1 MPRSILCVLILAL
14 GLRAQDQPPQLIVGA
29 KILAPSGTSWLD
41 GHVVLIQG
49 PRIAAVGP
57 AKEVAVPADAVILE
71 ASGLYLIPGLID
83 LHTHLLLHP
92 YDQVSWND
100 QVLHDSLEFR
110 VLRAAPAA
118 KSTLEA
124 GFTSIRELGTEGA
137 AFADVGLQRA
147 IRQGV
152 IPGPRVF
159 TATRAIVATGCYGP
173 AGFDPRW
180 RLPKGAE
187 EADGA
192 DGVRRAVRRQ
202 IAAGAD
208 WIKLYGDYRRR
219 PGDPSTPTFS
229 QAELAAAVDEANS
242 AGLPVA
248 VHAVTDE
255 AIRRAVRAGVRT
267 IEHGT
272 GASTATLLAMRD
284 AGVYLVPTLAA
295 GEALARYSGWKP
307 GEKEPARLVAGRA
320 LIERAL
326 AVHAAIACGSDAG
339 VFTHGEN
346 ARELELLREYG
357 LSGAETLAA
366 ATTVAAQVLRRD
378 DLGVLRPQ
386 ARADIVLV
394 AGDPLDDVKAFRR
407 PVAVWKNG
415 QLVLD
420 HRGGATAKEAVAF
433 CKQFLGHY
441 SEGRWDRVRSAFQPG
456 ALIAASYGDGR
467 QEIVPAED
475 FLKRVTKAVEEKGL
489 AIKEWI
495 SAEPRV
501 LVDGAIITVW
511 APFTVVAGE
520 STAQG
525 TDVFQL
531 IRTTEGFRIV
541 ALTYT
546 NRTVPKAH

>member
-1 MPRSILCVLILAL
+1 MSTRILIVLFLAL
-14 GLRAQDQPPQLIVGA
+14 GLRAQDRAPQLIVGA
-29 KILAPSGTSWLD
+29 RILNPSGTSWLE
-41 GHVVLIQG
+41 GQAVLIQDS
-49 PRIAAVGP
+49 RIAAVGP
-57 AKEVAVPADAVILE
+57 TKEVAVPADAVVVE
-71 ASGLYLIPGLID
+71 GSGLYLIPGLID

-92 YDQVSWND
+92 YDRVSWND
-100 QVLHDSLEFR
+100 QVLRDSLEFR

-118 KSTLEA
+118 RATLEA

-137 AFADVGLQRA
+137 AFADVALRRA
-147 IRQGV
+147 IRQRL

-173 AGFDPRW
+173 SGFDPRW

-229 QAELAAAVDEANS
+229 QAELAAAVDEAKS
-242 AGLPVA
+242 AGLSVA

-272 GASTATLLAMRD
+272 GASTPTLLAMRD
-284 AGVYLVPTLAA
+284 SGVYLVPTLAA
-295 GEALARYSGWKP
+295 GEALVRYSGWKP
-307 GEKEPARLVAGRA
+307 GEKEPPRLVAGRR
-320 LIERAL
+320 LIARAL
-326 AVHAAIACGSDAG
+326 AVHVAIACGSDAG

-366 ATTVAAQVLRRD
+366 ATTVAAQVLGRD
-378 DLGVLRPQ
+378 DLGVIRPQ
-386 ARADIVLV
+386 ARADMILV
-394 AGDPLDDVKAFRR
+394 AGDPLEDMTALRR
-407 PVAVWKNG
+407 PAAVWKNG
-415 QLVLD
+415 RLVVD
-420 HRGGATAKEAVAF
+420 RRGGATAREAVAF
-433 CKQFLGHY
+433 CKEVLNHY
-441 SEGRWDRVRSAFQPG
+441 SEGRWDRVRAAFQPG

-467 QEIVPAED
+467 QEVVPAED
-475 FLKRVTKAVEEKGL
+475 FLKRVAKAVEERGQS
-489 AIKEWI
+489 IKEWI

-501 LVDGAIITVW
+501 LVDGAIVTVW

-520 STAQG
+520 TTAQG

-531 IRTTEGFRIV
+531 IRTPEGLRIV
-541 ALTYT
+541 GLTYT
-546 NRTVPKAH
+546 NRTVPKTR